1 MARPPDDNDER
12 AAKAPGLLQFGDFTL
27 DANRFELR
35 RGTDLL
41 HLQPKTFDLLH
52 YLLRHA
58 DRVVEKDEL
67 LAAVW
72 PGVVVT
78 EHSLTRC
85 VKDLRRT
92 LGDDAAAPRY
102 IETVAKRGY
111 RLMVVP
117 QAEAVTPA
125 AVEVEAAAAAPN
137 LLLPG
142 DATPGATDTPF
153 ASTPPPQK
161 PPRPHGWRS
170 RGVMAAALVAVA
182 AVAVV
187 AALTWAVPW
196 RSPPAPVASIA
207 VLPFSV
213 LSAAD
218 ADNAQLFADG
228 VAEDVLDRLSQLPR
242 LQVVARTSSF
252 AFRGAEQDAKR
263 IGRLLGVLWLLEG
276 SVRRDGDRV
285 VVSAQLVDAV
295 SGYRRWNARFERP
308 LVDLFALQD
317 EIARSVAAQVVQ
329 NIEPGTPLPDAHRS
343 AGVEA
348 WQHYMLAR
356 ELFNRRTQ
364 DWRPL
369 ARQALEQA
377 LALEPG
383 FARAQALFGIVLQ
396 LGNHGG
402 GVRGDSAL
410 AEQAVQRALAD
421 DPRLGLAH
429 AAAGLLRLQR
439 GDYTGADAALQRA
452 LELDPMLVIAHNWR
466 SNSLAQQ
473 GRSTESDAQLQAGLR
488 IDPLNP
494 VLLGNVGVA
503 HSRAGRP
510 DEARRIYLRMLE
522 LPARPVGA
530 YYALLVLDRDHG
542 RLAEALRWGLAIED
556 SGVARWGGPLAG
568 VPALPLL
575 AALGLDE
582 TAARRLQPLQ
592 GLVVPP
598 AVFRAYEAALLRM
611 GRHAEV
617 ESAALATMNEPRQL
631 PVWWMP
637 ARAASLALRGQLP
650 AALDALAKRSS
661 LPNPLSEDE
670 QADHR
675 LAVAWAMAQAGDAA
689 QRSVAQQDIAQ
700 VVALALAGR
709 LGSNPAA
716 LALHALAHALAGDS
730 EGALQRLEQ
739 ALAGGFNDYRWL
751 QHDPRWAALR
761 TQPRFQAV
769 LAAAQASMAMQ
780 RDEVRRRIAIG
791 DRDYA
796 ALAPVTPVKP

>member
-1 MARPPDDNDER
+1 MA
-12 AAKAPGLLQFGDFTL
+12 G
-27 DANRFELR
+27 
-35 RGTDLL
+35 
-41 HLQPKTFDLLH
+41 
-52 YLLRHA
+52 
-58 DRVVEKDEL
+58 
-67 LAAVW
+67 
-72 PGVVVT
+72 
-78 EHSLTRC
+78 
-85 VKDLRRT
+85 
-92 LGDDAAAPRY
+92 
-102 IETVAKRGY
+102 
-111 RLMVVP
+111 
-117 QAEAVTPA
+117 
-125 AVEVEAAAAAPN
+125 
-137 LLLPG
+137 
-142 DATPGATDTPF
+142 
-153 ASTPPPQK
+153 
-161 PPRPHGWRS
+161 
-170 RGVMAAALVAVA
+170 ALVAVA
-182 AVAVV
+182 AVAIA
-187 AALTWAVPW
+187 AALAWAVPW

-228 VAEDVLDRLSQLPR
+228 LAEDVLDRLAQLPR

-263 IGRLLGVLWLLEG
+263 IGRSLGVLWLLEG
-276 SVRRDGDRV
+276 NMRRDGDRV
-285 VVSAQLVDAV
+285 VVNAQLVDAV
-295 SGYRRWNARFERP
+295 SGYRRWSARFERP

-369 ARQALEQA
+369 ARQQLEQA

-383 FARAQALFGIVLQ
+383 FARAQALFSIVLQ

-402 GVRGDSAL
+402 GARGDSAL

-439 GDYTGADAALQRA
+439 GDYPGADAALQRA

-466 SNSLAQQ
+466 FNSLAQQ
-473 GRSTESDAQLQAGLR
+473 GRTTDADAQLQAGLR

-503 HSRAGRP
+503 HERDGRP
-510 DEARRIYLRMLE
+510 EEARRSYLRMLE

-542 RLAEALRWGLAIED
+542 RLAEALRWGLAIE
-556 SGVARWGGPLAG
+556 GGAVARWGGPPAG
-568 VPALPLL
+568 VPALSLL
-575 AALGLDE
+575 AALGLDD
-582 TAARRLQPLQ
+582 TAARLLQKLQ
-592 GLVVPP
+592 GQAVPP
-598 AVFRAYEAALLRM
+598 AVFRGYEAALLRM

-631 PVWWMP
+631 PAWWMP

-650 AALDALAKRSS
+650 AALDVLAKRSS
-661 LPNPLSEDE
+661 LPNPLSERQ

-689 QRSVAQQDIAQ
+689 QRSLAQQDIAQ
-700 VVALALAGR
+700 VVALAQAGR
-709 LGSNPAA
+709 LEGSPAA

-769 LAAAQASMAMQ
+769 QAAAQASMAMQ
-780 RDEVRRRIAIG
+780 RDEVRRRIASG

-796 ALAPVTPVKP
+796 ALAPGAPVKP